1 MMTRCFCPIRSLL
14 KNNLALANI
23 ISPIM
28 SGKGTAHEFQLQ
40 KNTLRFL
47 CSVLIKSGT
56 RSEIC
61 KLLDPIVFDDPL
73 HRVVFEEIREMGS
86 IDSRRL
92 RELLPARVTNRGFP
106 DFDLNELLAPREVT
120 EKEIDQLFESAL
132 QLLDLSHPD
141 QERLVD

>member
-1 MMTRCFCPIRSLL
+1 MPFHDS
-14 KNNLALANI
+14 NV
-23 ISPIM
+23 
-28 SGKGTAHEFQLQ
+28 GFQLQ

-56 RSEIC
+56 RVEIC
-61 KLLDPIVFDDPL
+61 KLLDPTVFDDAL
-73 HRVVFEEIREMGS
+73 QRAVFEEIRELGS

-92 RELLPARVTNRGFP
+92 RALLPARVTNRGFP
-106 DFDLNELLAPREVT
+106 DFDLKEFLAPHEVS
-120 EKEIDQLFESAL
+120 EKEIDQLFESVL